1 MQRNNSVTRGKNRGA
16 SAVEFALIM
25 PLFFILLFG
34 IVDFGWYF
42 FNQHTLQYAT
52 REGARLALVG
62 ATLQDA
68 VGDDDLSRRKYSIVK
83 TIEENASVA
92 IKPDDLKISIYPVVP
107 NQAEPND
114 SATPQN
120 AGSSGDYM
128 RIRVLYTYKFLTPL
142 IGKFFPTGGKVMRAE
157 ALYRNENF

>member
-1 MQRNNSVTRGKNRGA
+1 MPGNSYCASRRSRGA

-34 IVDFGWYF
+34 IVDFSWFF

-68 VGDDDLSRRKYSIVK
+68 VGDDALSRRADSIVK
-83 TIEENASVA
+83 TIEKNASVA
-92 IKPDDLKISIYPVVP
+92 AIKPADLRISIYPADNP
-107 NQAEPND
+107 EPVDPAQPKN
-114 SATPQN
+114 P
-120 AGSSGDYM
+120 GSGGDYM
-128 RIRVLYTYKFLTPL
+128 RIRVLYTYKFLT
-142 IGKFFPTGGKVMRAE
+142 R
-157 ALYRNENF
+157 